1 VGAAA
6 AAGVKMRGENLN
18 RPARA
23 DEKKISLA
31 WPSFLF
37 GAAAAGMQ
45 MLLTDIKKVSALL
58 HVLYTYFV

>member
-1 VGAAA
+1 MGAAA
-6 AAGVKMRGENLN
+6 AAGVKMRNLN

-23 DEKKISLA
+23 DEYIYIYINKISLA

-45 MLLTDIKKVSALL
+45 MLLTEDDD
-58 HVLYTYFV
+58 